1 MSTATS
7 IDTTRPGVPLGRL
20 IRVELRKSVDTLAGR
35 WLLIAIALIT
45 IAANVIFVIVAPDDS
60 HTLTNFFGVSG
71 TPQGFLLPILGILL
85 VTSEWSQ
92 RTAMVTFSLAPRRM
106 QTIWAKLAA
115 AIVLGTLVYL
125 VALAIG
131 SLLTAVAGGGPDPWD
146 VSAIEM
152 GQFYLGQIIGV
163 VQGVAFGLLILN
175 SPAAIVIFL
184 FVPIVFSIITS
195 FWSAVR
201 DAQPWIDLG
210 TSSFYLFDGGTLSG
224 EQWAQL
230 ATSSGIW
237 LFLPLV
243 LGIVRV
249 LRTEVK

>member
-1 MSTATS
+1 MSTSVTT

-20 IRVELRKSVDTLAGR
+20 IGVELRKSVDTLAGR

-45 IAANVIFVIVAPDDS
+45 IAANVIFVIFGPDGS
-60 HTLTNFFGVSG
+60 HTLTNFFAVSG

-92 RTAMVTFSLAPRRM
+92 RTAMVTFSLVPKRL
-106 QTIWAKLAA
+106 QTVWAKLAA
-115 AIVLGTLVYL
+115 AAVLGTLVFL
-125 VALAIG
+125 VAVAIG
-131 SLLTAVAGGGPDPWD
+131 SLLTATAGSSDPWD
-146 VSAIEM
+146 VSAAEM

-175 SPAAIVIFL
+175 SPAAIVSFL
-184 FVPIVFSIITS
+184 FIPIVFSIVTS
-195 FWSAVR
+195 VWATVR

-210 TSSFYLFDGGTLSG
+210 TSSFYLFEGGTLTG

-243 LGIVRV
+243 LGTLRV
-249 LRTEVK
+249 LRTELK

>member
-1 MSTATS
+1 MSSNLAT
-7 IDTTRPGVPLGRL
+7 IDTTRPGVPLSRL
-20 IRVELRKSVDTLAGR
+20 IMVELRKSVDTLAGR
-35 WLLIAIALIT
+35 WLLITIALIT
-45 IAANVIFVIVAPDDS
+45 IAANIIFLIFGPDGS
-60 HTLTNFFGVSG
+60 HTLTNFFQISG

-92 RTAMVTFSLAPRRM
+92 RTAMVTFSLAPKRM
-106 QTIWAKLAA
+106 QTIWAKLVAA
-115 AIVLGTLVYL
+115 TVLATLVFF

-131 SLLTAVAGGGPDPWD
+131 SLLTAVAGSPDPWD
-146 VSAIEM
+146 VSAAEL
-152 GQFYLGQIIGV
+152 GQFYLGQVIGV

-184 FVPIVFSIITS
+184 FVPIIFSIVTS
-195 FWSAVR
+195 FWSAVS

-210 TSSFYLFDGGTLSG
+210 TASFALFESGTLSG

-230 ATSSGIW
+230 ATASGIW

-243 LGIVRV
+243 LGILRV
-249 LRTEVK
+249 LRAEVK